1 MRATLL
7 TAAVAAAAT
16 AALLASP
23 VPGDRAA
30 AMTFVEASASRIAA
44 DGAALLRP
52 AAVVCG
58 SNGCARV
65 HTSRARPYPPRP

>member
-7 TAAVAAAAT
+7 TAAVAAAAM
-16 AALLASP
+16 AALLASL
-23 VPGDRAA
+23 VAGERAA
-30 AMTFVEASASRIAA
+30 AMTFVEASASRVAAA
-44 DGAALLRP
+44 DAAH

-65 HTSRARPYPPRP
+65 PTSRARPYPPRP

>member
-7 TAAVAAAAT
+7 TAAVAAAM
-16 AALLASP
+16 AALLASL
-23 VPGDRAA
+23 VAGERAA
-30 AMTFVEASASRIAA
+30 AMTFVEASASRVAAA
-44 DGAALLRP
+44 DAAH

-58 SNGCARV
+58 SNGCARG

>member
-1 MRATLL
+1 MRATLF

-23 VPGDRAA
+23 VPSDRAA
-30 AMTFVEASASRIAA
+30 AMAFVGASASRVAA
-44 DGAALLRP
+44 EEAALLRQ

-58 SNGCARV
+58 SDGCARV
-65 HTSRARPYPPRP
+65 HTSRARLYRPQP

>member
-7 TAAVAAAAT
+7 TAAFVAAAI
-16 AALLASP
+16 LPSP

-30 AMTFVEASASRIAA
+30 AMTFAGVSASRVAA
-44 DGAALLRP
+44 EEAALLRP
-52 AAVVCG
+52 AAVICG

-65 HTSRARPYPPRP
+65 HTSRVRPSPPRL